1 MSDFSGIPMEEVE
14 FRASRAP
21 GPGGQNVNRRA
32 TRVEARWNVL
42 ASAAVTEEE
51 RSRILR
57 RLASRISKEGVLRV
71 VAYRER
77 TQGRNKERAA
87 ARLQELVREAVRVRK
102 RRVKTAPPASAK
114 RARLEDKRRR
124 KRIKQMRKRPSVED

>member
-1 MSDFSGIPMEEVE
+1 MSDFTGIPIGEIE

-42 ASAAVTEEE
+42 ASAAVSEEE

-57 RLASRISKEGVLRV
+57 RLASRISKEGILRV

-77 TQGRNKERAA
+77 TQRRNKERAA

-102 RRVKTAPPASAK
+102 RRVKTAPSRAAKEKRLAS
-114 RARLEDKRRR
+114 KRRR
-124 KRIKQMRKRPSVED
+124 KRIKQMRKRPSIED

>member
-1 MSDFSGIPMEEVE
+1 MSDFAGIPIEEIE

-42 ASAAVTEEE
+42 MSAAVTEEE

-77 TQGRNKERAA
+77 TQRRNKERAA

-124 KRIKQMRKRPSVED
+124 KRIKQMRKRPSIED

>member
-1 MSDFSGIPMEEVE
+1 MEEVE

>member
-1 MSDFSGIPMEEVE
+1 MSDFTGIPIEEIE

-42 ASAAVTEEE
+42 TSAAVSEEE
-51 RSRILR
+51 RRRILR
-57 RLASRISKEGVLRV
+57 RLASRISKEGILRV

-77 TQGRNKERAA
+77 TQRRNKELAA

-102 RRVKTAPPASAK
+102 RRVKTAPSRAAKERRLAS
-114 RARLEDKRRR
+114 KRRR
-124 KRIKQMRKRPSVED
+124 KSVKALRKQPSVED